1 MGGVLLL
8 AGFLLCGCV
17 AAERLFGGLRAM
29 TRVWLGLVLGLVMMM
44 WLPSLWAFALRFSL
58 AAQLLGLLTA
68 GLIAFACVFFI
79 KRKPEWSKMR
89 LDHSQPGPVLCA
101 VLVVPLLIVSV
112 YLFHTHILRPGENG
126 LYVGQS
132 TYGDLCL
139 HLGIASGLQNASY
152 PPEYTLLPGTMLG
165 YPFLSDA
172 LSASMMMLGTPMR
185 WAFLLPSILMI
196 GLVYLGFVMLAW
208 EMVGD
213 KRAVALAFF
222 LVFLNGGLGFV
233 YAMDK
238 MGADP
243 SRFFEIFTGYYQ
255 APANLVD
262 ENVRWSNLIVD
273 LLIPQHTFLAGWTV
287 VIPALYLLLR
297 AMKSKRWQDFAVLGV
312 LAGCIPM
319 IHTHSFLAL
328 GLISLGAM
336 AFMLLKQKGGER
348 RQCLYNFLLY
358 GGVAVILAAPQLL
371 MWSVPQTVN
380 GGSLR
385 FQFNW
390 VNWENGGLIDGYFW
404 FWIKNVGLVYLLL
417 LPAGLLSRGRQK
429 AMACGALVIY
439 VVAEFILFQPNE
451 YDNNKLFYVAFMVM
465 MPLVAQYVMK
475 VFDRLKDLRGT
486 RALLAVFIG
495 VSVLSGTL
503 SIGREWISN
512 YQLFSTAEVEA
523 SEFIKNETSQD
534 AVFVTA
540 DNHNN
545 VPAAL
550 AGRKLVCGTPL
561 YLFFHGVDYADQAAA
576 VQQILEFPEDSQEL
590 MLRYGVDYIYL
601 SAYEYGDYMVDEEYI
616 RAHWPVAFE
625 NSAVTIFAVSET
637 AQSRLNLS

>member
-1 MGGVLLL
+1 M
-8 AGFLLCGCV
+8 
-17 AAERLFGGLRAM
+17 
-29 TRVWLGLVLGLVMMM
+29 
-44 WLPSLWAFALRFSL
+44 
-58 AAQLLGLLTA
+58 
-68 GLIAFACVFFI
+68 
-79 KRKPEWSKMR
+79 
-89 LDHSQPGPVLCA
+89 
-101 VLVVPLLIVSV
+101 
-112 YLFHTHILRPGENG
+112 
-126 LYVGQS
+126 
-132 TYGDLCL
+132 
-139 HLGIASGLQNASY
+139 
-152 PPEYTLLPGTMLG
+152 
-165 YPFLSDA
+165 
-172 LSASMMMLGTPMR
+172 
-185 WAFLLPSILMI
+185 
-196 GLVYLGFVMLAW
+196 
-208 EMVGD
+208 
-213 KRAVALAFF
+213 
-222 LVFLNGGLGFV
+222 
-233 YAMDK
+233 
-238 MGADP
+238 
-243 SRFFEIFTGYYQ
+243 
-255 APANLVD
+255 
-262 ENVRWSNLIVD
+262 
-273 LLIPQHTFLAGWTV
+273 
-287 VIPALYLLLR
+287 
-297 AMKSKRWQDFAVLGV
+297 
-312 LAGCIPM
+312 
-319 IHTHSFLAL
+319 
-328 GLISLGAM
+328 
-336 AFMLLKQKGGER
+336 
-348 RQCLYNFLLY
+348 
-358 GGVAVILAAPQLL
+358 
-371 MWSVPQTVN
+371 
-380 GGSLR
+380 
-385 FQFNW
+385 
-390 VNWENGGLIDGYFW
+390 
-404 FWIKNVGLVYLLL
+404 L

-616 RAHWPVAFE
+616 RAHWPVAFA

>member
-79 KRKPEWSKMR
+79 KRKPEWSKMQ

-336 AFMLLKQKGGER
+336 AFMLLKQKGDER

>member
-89 LDHSQPGPVLCA
+89 LDHSQPGLVLCA

-336 AFMLLKQKGGER
+336 AFMLLKQKGDER

-358 GGVAVILAAPQLL
+358 GGVAVTLAAPQLL

-523 SEFIKNETSQD
+523 AEFIKNETSQD

>member
-68 GLIAFACVFFI
+68 GLIAFACVVFI

-139 HLGIASGLQNASY
+139 HLGIAAGLQNASY

-213 KRAVALAFF
+213 KRAVAWAFF

-336 AFMLLKQKGGER
+336 AFMLLKQKGDER
-348 RQCLYNFLLY
+348 RHSLYNFLLY

-439 VVAEFILFQPNE
+439 VVAELILFQPNE

-495 VSVLSGTL
+495 MSVLSGTL
-503 SIGREWISN
+503 SVGREWVSN

-523 SEFIKNETSQD
+523 SEFIKSETDQD

-576 VQQILEFPEDSQEL
+576 VQQILEFPEESQEL
-590 MLRYGVDYIYL
+590 MQRYGVDYIYL
-601 SAYEYGDYMVDEEYI
+601 GAYEYGNYVVDEEYI
-616 RAHWPVAFE
+616 RAHWPVTFE
-625 NSAVTIFAVSET
+625 NSAVTIFAVSEE
-637 AQSRLNLS
+637 AQSRLNFG

>member
-17 AAERLFGGLRAM
+17 AAERLFGGLKAM

-79 KRKPEWSKMR
+79 KRKPEWSTMR

-139 HLGIASGLQNASY
+139 HLGIAAGLQNASY

-336 AFMLLKQKGGER
+336 AFMLLKQKGDER
-348 RQCLYNFLLY
+348 RHSLYNFLLY

-390 VNWENGGLIDGYFW
+390 VNWENGSLIDGYFW

-439 VVAEFILFQPNE
+439 VVAELILFQPNE

-495 VSVLSGTL
+495 MSVLSGTL
-503 SIGREWISN
+503 SVGREWVSN

-523 SEFIKNETSQD
+523 SEFIKSETDQD

-576 VQQILEFPEDSQEL
+576 VQQILEFPEESQEL
-590 MLRYGVDYIYL
+590 MQRYGVDYIYL
-601 SAYEYGDYMVDEEYI
+601 GAYEYGNYVVDEEYI

-625 NSAVTIFAVSET
+625 NSAVTIFAVSEE
-637 AQSRLNLS
+637 AQSRLNFE